1 MAVQQIRHV
10 LFCVD
15 ASIPLIKLKALM
27 NIYLDVDRVL
37 LTREGSLANH
47 CEEFLEF
54 FYDIPHCVLV
64 HGALSEWRK

>member
-1 MAVQQIRHV
+1 MCYFVWTPV
-10 LFCVD
+10 F
-15 ASIPLIKLKALM
+15 KLKALM

-54 FYDIPHCVLV
+54 FYDTPHCVLV
-64 HGALSEWRK
+64 HGTLSEWRKKCH